1 MVSAPL
7 SPCGIP
13 LRCGFVNHTDLKK
26 TRRAPAAPLVGLMRH
41 FGVLVA
47 IAASLAACGCAA
59 PPTLDPTSAAPVGA
73 SAAVVASAPAP
84 VVTPYKLAS
93 GDRLRVIVFGQDN
106 LSNTFSV
113 DSTGAISMPLIGRV
127 KALGSTT
134 AELERVIEAR
144 LRQGFIRDPSVSIE
158 VETYRPF
165 FILGGVKEAGQYPF
179 ISGMTVQNAIAV
191 AGGFAQNAGQG
202 SAEITRIVD
211 GRALTLSEPLSFA
224 VKPGDTITVE

>member
-1 MVSAPL
+1 M
-7 SPCGIP
+7 
-13 LRCGFVNHTDLKK
+13 
-26 TRRAPAAPLVGLMRH
+26 
-41 FGVLVA
+41 A

-59 PPTLDPTSAAPVGA
+59 PPPPPLGPTSVAPVGA
-73 SAAVVASAPAP
+73 SAAAIASAPAP
-84 VVTPYKLAS
+84 IVTAYKLAS
-93 GDRLRVIVFGQDN
+93 GDRLRVIVFGQDS

-165 FILGGVKEAGQYPF
+165 FILGEVKEAGQYPF

-211 GRALTLSEPLSFA
+211 GRSLTFSEPLSFA